1 VARRGLTCPI
11 RKKFFILSDHTSVQC
26 RSGGNDVD
34 KAQLDKLA
42 ELVVQRLSL
51 AQDVAAAKYTS
62 GNPIDD
68 PVRELEILQWAA
80 RALNGSGLYQRIG
93 MQFFRDQIEAN
104 KVIQRE
110 LHHRWNRHP
119 EEVPAVNPDLASEI
133 RPKLDQLT
141 RQISQQFRCINKI
154 PRFACGDIKDLIDRK
169 FPATTPGVQ
178 LPKLHRNA
186 AIFAMRSFCAEFQC
200 SMALILAGLI
210 LAIGRCPRSEQMP
223 QSRGYRRRWSSRAA
237 SWATLVRASRY

>member
-1 VARRGLTCPI
+1 
-11 RKKFFILSDHTSVQC
+11 LSDHTNVRQS
-26 RSGGNDVD
+26 RRGGDDVD
-34 KAQLDKLA
+34 RTQLDKLV

-62 GNPIDD
+62 GNLIDD
-68 PVRELEILQWAA
+68 PIRELEILQSAA

-119 EEVPAVNPDLASEI
+119 EEVPAANPDLVAEI
-133 RPKLDQLT
+133 RPQLDQLT
-141 RQISQQFRCINKI
+141 KQIIHQFQSINKI
-154 PRFACGDIKDLIDRK
+154 PRLACGDIKDLIDRK

-178 LPKLHRNA
+178 LPNLHRNA
-186 AIFAMRSFCAEFQC
+186 AIFAMRSFCAEFNV
-200 SMALILAGLI
+200 A
-210 LAIGRCPRSEQMP
+210 
-223 QSRGYRRRWSSRAA
+223 WH
-237 SWATLVRASRY
+237 